1 MTAEQTSPCEVVLD
15 YARDAVVF
23 DGADLPF
30 SLSAVVA
37 KAIVEDGRAVV
48 TLTLEV
54 DQVRSVAAM
63 PEKPEKPETPEAPA
77 VPSPEQQFE
86 SQLDRIRNGARRG

>member
-1 MTAEQTSPCEVVLD
+1 MTGTTSDRFTPCEVVLD
-15 YARDAVVF
+15 YARDTVVF
-23 DGADLPF
+23 DGTDLPF
-30 SLSAVVA
+30 SLSAIHA
-37 KAIVEDGRAVV
+37 KAIVEDGRTVV

-63 PEKPEKPETPEAPA
+63 PEKPESPEEPA